1 MGIANKISEICVD
14 VAPSSQ
20 RTTVFL
26 ADASPLDCGLLK
38 TSLRHNRLQV
48 IGCAFT
54 SADVISGIANHE
66 PDVAVISSRLQ
77 DGELAGLS
85 ALGQIQRLQSE
96 SQIVMLLD
104 SSQPDLIIE
113 AFRNGAAGVFSRT
126 QKLSNLRKCIRC
138 VLTGQVWASHH
149 EVRYLVE
156 ALRMHPATRIT
167 SSKGIALL
175 TKREAQV
182 VNLIA
187 NGLTNR
193 EIAEQLRLSKHT
205 VKNYLIHIFEKLG
218 VSTRVEL
225 VLYAIS
231 QQRADRGV
239 RP

>member
-1 MGIANKISEICVD
+1 M
-14 VAPSSQ
+14 P
-20 RTTVFL
+20 
-26 ADASPLDCGLLK
+26 
-38 TSLRHNRLQV
+38 V
-48 IGCAFT
+48 IGWAVN
-54 SADVISGIANHE
+54 SADVISGIANHK
-66 PDVAVISSRLQ
+66 PDVAVIGTRLQ
-77 DGELAGLS
+77 DGKLAGLS
-85 ALGQIQRLQSE
+85 ALGQICRLQSE

-104 SSQPDLIIE
+104 SSEPGLVIE
-113 AFRNGAAGVFSRT
+113 AFRNGAAGVFSRA

-138 VLTGQVWASHH
+138 VLTGQIWASNQ

-156 ALRMHPATRIT
+156 ALRMHPATGIT

-182 VNLIA
+182 VNLVA

-231 QQRADRGV
+231 QQHADRGV